1 VELRTT
7 LPRAA
12 TYPVNAAPGVIVTNS
27 SLALHSGRGARRSTR
42 VNRAIPVVIAGVDSF
57 RGPYQEEV
65 STIAVSCHGC
75 RYESK
80 YEVLPEASVILQ
92 LNPKTPDA
100 KPISTRGRVKWTKR
114 PPESGGLFQ
123 TAIELEQPGNIWGID
138 SPPSDWL
145 PFIAQRPVE
154 SDTTKAKQ
162 VAVLRPTP
170 GSEPRPAAA
179 DPRVKTAGSRPAEGN
194 PTAASAPAARPAG
207 QQVGQLMGGFQQQME
222 KMLSEVA
229 DVAVRE
235 RTAALLSDVR
245 TQLRAEVQHLLAESS
260 ATQAERLT
268 DSARAVHSQWTK
280 RIEGDLQQALTRMDM
295 RHRELEELSERL
307 TAKAHDR
314 MESFIEGSRT
324 EAVDKIVVRLKE
336 QTAPV
341 IDSAR
346 KAALDLAKQE
356 RDLEKLCQQFVE
368 KSAER
373 MEETCTRLDRQ
384 FEMILRERID
394 SAREELDRA
403 SAEIAKKSFAN
414 VHASSQKEQEA
425 AQARLQQAFDGA
437 AQSVLASLKE
447 KAAEISRQ
455 FGGELSSYSRSHLEF
470 VSGAI
475 SELAKGIGKLS
486 KD

>member
-1 VELRTT
+1 M
-7 LPRAA
+7 
-12 TYPVNAAPGVIVTNS
+12 TNS
-27 SLALHSGRGARRSTR
+27 SLALHSGRAARRSTR
-42 VNRAIPVVIAGVDSF
+42 VNRAIPVVVAGVDSF

-92 LNPKTPDA
+92 LNPKTPNS

-114 PPESGGLFQ
+114 PESGGLFQ

-138 SPPSDWL
+138 APPSDWL
-145 PFIAQRPVE
+145 PFIAQRPVD
-154 SDTTKAKQ
+154 SDTSKAKQ

-170 GSEPRPAAA
+170 GQEPHPGAAG
-179 DPRVKTAGSRPAEGN
+179 DPRVKPASPRPAESN
-194 PTAASAPAARPAG
+194 APAASAARPA

-235 RTAALLSDVR
+235 KAAALLTDVR
-245 TQLRAEVQHLLAESS
+245 TQLRAEAQHILAETNS
-260 ATQAERLT
+260 AQAERWT
-268 DSARAVHSQWTK
+268 ESARGLHNQWAK
-280 RIEGDLQQALTRMDM
+280 KIEGELQQALTRMEM

-307 TAKAHDR
+307 TTKAHDR
-314 MESFIEGSRT
+314 LESFLEGSRK

-336 QTAPV
+336 QSAPV
-341 IDSAR
+341 IEGVR
-346 KAALDLAKQE
+346 KAAIDLTKQE
-356 RDLEKLCQQFVE
+356 RDLEKLCEQFVE
-368 KSAER
+368 KSAEQ
-373 MEETCTRLDRQ
+373 MEESCTRLDRQ
-384 FEMILRERID
+384 FEMILRERLD

-403 SAEIAKKSFAN
+403 AADAAKKA
-414 VHASSQKEQEA
+414 VGGIHASSQQEQEA
-425 AQARLQQAFDGA
+425 AQARLRQALDGV
-437 AQSVLASLKE
+437 AQSVLVDLKE
-447 KAAEISRQ
+447 KATEISRQ
-455 FGGELSSYSRSHLEF
+455 FGGELSHYSRSHLEF

-475 SELAKGIGKLS
+475 GDLAKGIGKLS

>member
-1 VELRTT
+1 M
-7 LPRAA
+7 
-12 TYPVNAAPGVIVTNS
+12 TNS

-92 LNPKTPDA
+92 LNPKTPNA

-114 PPESGGLFQ
+114 PESGGLFQ

-138 SPPSDWL
+138 VPPSDWL
-145 PFIAQRPVE
+145 PFIAQRPVD

-170 GSEPRPAAA
+170 GAEPNPGAAKAASLRPTESN
-179 DPRVKTAGSRPAEGN
+179 PPAGS
-194 PTAASAPAARPAG
+194 AARPAA

-235 RTAALLSDVR
+235 KAATVLSDVR
-245 TQLRAEVQHLLAESS
+245 TQLRAEAQHILAETS
-260 ATQAERLT
+260 AAQTERWGE
-268 DSARAVHSQWTK
+268 SARALHSQWAK
-280 RIEGDLQQALTRMDM
+280 KIEGELQQALARMEM
-295 RHRELEELSERL
+295 RHREIEELSERL
-307 TAKAHDR
+307 TGKAQDR
-314 MESFIEGSRT
+314 LETFIEGSRK

-336 QTAPV
+336 QSAPV
-341 IDSAR
+341 IESAR
-346 KAALDLAKQE
+346 KAASDLIKQE
-356 RDLEKLCQQFVE
+356 QELEKLCERFIE
-368 KSAER
+368 KSAEQ

-384 FEMILRERID
+384 FEMILRERLD

-403 SAEIAKKSFAN
+403 AAGVAKQAVGGIRS
-414 VHASSQKEQEA
+414 VSQQEQEA
-425 AQARLQQAFDGA
+425 AQANLRKALEGV
-437 AQSVLASLKE
+437 AQSALADLKE
-447 KAAEISRQ
+447 KATEISRQ
-455 FGGELSSYSRSHLEF
+455 FGGELSHYSRSHLEF

-475 SELAKGIGKLS
+475 GDLAKGIGKLS

>member
-1 VELRTT
+1 MELRTT
-7 LPRAA
+7 LRHRP
-12 TYPVNAAPGVIVTNS
+12 TYAVNAAPGVIVTNS

-92 LNPKTPDA
+92 LNPKTPDS

-145 PFIAQRPVE
+145 PFLAQRPVE

-170 GSEPRPAAA
+170 GADARAAA
-179 DPRVKTAGSRPAEGN
+179 GDPRTKAAGSRPAEAN
-194 PTAASAPAARPAG
+194 PPAAPASAARPAG
-207 QQVGQLMGGFQQQME
+207 QPVGQLMGGFQQQME

-229 DVAVRE
+229 DAAVRE
-235 RTAALLSDVR
+235 RTAALLSEVR

-260 ATQAERLT
+260 AAQTDRLT
-268 DSARAVHSQWTK
+268 DSARALHGQWTK
-280 RIEGDLQQALTRMDM
+280 RIEGDLQQALARMDM
-295 RHRELEELSERL
+295 RHREIEELSERL
-307 TAKAHDR
+307 TAKAHNHL
-314 MESFIEGSRT
+314 ESFIEGSRK

-341 IDSAR
+341 IESAR
-346 KAALDLAKQE
+346 KATVDLTKQE
-356 RDLEKLCQQFVE
+356 RALEELCEQLLGR
-368 KSAER
+368 SAER
-373 MEETCTRLDRQ
+373 MENSCARLDKE

-394 SAREELDRA
+394 RAREDLGRMA
-403 SAEIAKKSFAN
+403 AQTAKNAADN
-414 VHASSQKEQEA
+414 VGASSQKEQEE
-425 AQARLQQAFDGA
+425 AQARLQQALDGMT
-437 AQSVLASLKE
+437 QKVLANLEE
-447 KAAEISRQ
+447 KAGEISRQ
-455 FGGELSSYSRSHLEF
+455 FGGELSKYSRNHLEF
-470 VSGAI
+470 VSEAI

-486 KD
+486 KE

>member
-1 VELRTT
+1 
-7 LPRAA
+7 
-12 TYPVNAAPGVIVTNS
+12 VTNS

-92 LNPKTPDA
+92 LNPKTPNA

-114 PPESGGLFQ
+114 PESGGLFQ

-145 PFIAQRPVE
+145 PFIAQRPSE
-154 SDTTKAKQ
+154 TDTAKAKQ
-162 VAVLRPTP
+162 VAVLRPTQGADLLP
-170 GSEPRPAAA
+170 GAAA
-179 DPRVKTAGSRPAEGN
+179 DPRATPAN
-194 PTAASAPAARPAG
+194 PRATISNPPAASPARPAT

-235 RTAALLSDVR
+235 RTAALLSDMR
-245 TQLRAEVQHLLAESS
+245 TQLRAEVQYLLAETSS
-260 ATQAERLT
+260 SQANRLT
-268 DSARAVHSQWTK
+268 EGARALHGQWTK
-280 RIEGDLQQALTRMDM
+280 KIEGELQQALGRMEM

-307 TAKAHDR
+307 TKKAHER
-314 MESFIEGSRT
+314 LESFLEGSRK

-336 QTAPV
+336 QSAPV
-341 IDSAR
+341 IESAR
-346 KAALDLAKQE
+346 KAAGDLTRQE
-356 RDLEKLCQQFVE
+356 QELQKLCERFVE
-368 KSAER
+368 KSAEH

-384 FEMILRERID
+384 FEMILRERLD

-403 SAEIAKKSFAN
+403 AAGAAKNSAGSI
-414 VHASSQKEQEA
+414 HASSQQEQEA
-425 AQARLQQAFDGA
+425 ARARLLQALEGVT
-437 AQSVLASLKE
+437 QNVLADLRG
-447 KAAEISRQ
+447 KAAEISRR
-455 FGGELSSYSRSHLEF
+455 FEGELSQHSRSHLEF

-475 SELAKGIGKLS
+475 GELAKGIGKLS

>member
-1 VELRTT
+1 MELRTT
-7 LPRAA
+7 LRHRP
-12 TYPVNAAPGVIVTNS
+12 TYAVNAAPGVIVTNS

-42 VNRAIPVVIAGVDSF
+42 VNRAIPVVVAGVDSF

-92 LNPKTPDA
+92 LNSKTPDS

-170 GSEPRPAAA
+170 GSEPHPAAVGE
-179 DPRVKTAGSRPAEGN
+179 PRVKPPSSRPVEAN
-194 PTAASAPAARPAG
+194 PPAVSGARPAG

-229 DVAVRE
+229 DAAVRE

-245 TQLRAEVQHLLAESS
+245 TQMRAEVQRILAESS
-260 ATQAERLT
+260 AAQTDRLA
-268 DSARAVHSQWTK
+268 DSARALHGQWTK
-280 RIEGDLQQALTRMDM
+280 RIEGDLQQALARMDM

-307 TAKAHDR
+307 TVKAHNHL
-314 MESFIEGSRT
+314 ESFIEGSRK
-324 EAVDKIVVRLKE
+324 EAVDKIVIRLKE

-341 IDSAR
+341 IESAR
-346 KAALDLAKQE
+346 KAAVDLTKQE
-356 RDLEKLCQQFVE
+356 GELEKLCEQFVE
-368 KSAER
+368 KSAEQ
-373 MEETCTRLDRQ
+373 MEASCARLDKQ
-384 FEMILRERID
+384 FEMILRERVD
-394 SAREELDRA
+394 SAREELERA
-403 SAEIAKKSFAN
+403 AAETAKKAFGN
-414 VHASSQKEQEA
+414 IHASSQKEQEET
-425 AQARLQQAFDGA
+425 QARVQQALDGVT
-437 AQSVLASLKE
+437 QSVLANLRE

-455 FGGELSSYSRSHLEF
+455 FGGELSSYSRNHLEF

>member
-1 VELRTT
+1 VELRTI
-7 LPRAA
+7 LRRAA

-42 VNRAIPVVIAGVDSF
+42 VNRAIPVVVAGVDSF

-92 LNPKTPDA
+92 LNPKTPDS

-138 SPPSDWL
+138 SPPPDWL
-145 PFIAQRPVE
+145 PFVAQRPIE

-170 GSEPRPAAA
+170 GSDLHPAAVE
-179 DPRVKTAGSRPAEGN
+179 PRVKPGSPQPAQAN
-194 PTAASAPAARPAG
+194 PSAASAARPTG

-229 DVAVRE
+229 DAAVRE
-235 RTAALLSDVR
+235 RTAALLSDIR
-245 TQLRAEVQHLLAESS
+245 TQLRAEVQHLLAESG
-260 ATQAERLT
+260 ATQTERLT
-268 DSARAVHSQWTK
+268 DSARAVHGQWTK

-307 TAKAHDR
+307 TAKARDR

-356 RDLEKLCQQFVE
+356 QELEKLSEQFVE

-384 FEMILRERID
+384 FEMILRERLD
-394 SAREELDRA
+394 HAREELDRA
-403 SAEIAKKSFAN
+403 SAELAKRSFAN
-414 VHASSQKEQEA
+414 IHAGSQKEQEA
-425 AQARLQQAFDGA
+425 AQARLQQTFDAA
-437 AQSVLASLKE
+437 AQNVLASLRE
-447 KAAEISRQ
+447 KAAELSRQ
-455 FGGELSSYSRSHLEF
+455 FGGELSKYSRNHLEF

-475 SELAKGIGKLS
+475 GELAKGIGKLS

>member
-1 VELRTT
+1 
-7 LPRAA
+7 
-12 TYPVNAAPGVIVTNS
+12 
-27 SLALHSGRGARRSTR
+27 
-42 VNRAIPVVIAGVDSF
+42 VVAGVDSF

-92 LNPKTPDA
+92 LKPKTPDA
-100 KPISTRGRVKWTKR
+100 KPVSTRGRVKWTKR

-138 SPPSDWL
+138 APPSDWL
-145 PFIAQRPVE
+145 PFVAQRPAE
-154 SDTTKAKQ
+154 TDTSKAKQ

-170 GSEPRPAAA
+170 GTDAHSGGAGEPRVKPSSSHPATSNPAAA
-179 DPRVKTAGSRPAEGN
+179 SP
-194 PTAASAPAARPAG
+194 ARPAVP
-207 QQVGQLMGGFQQQME
+207 QVGQLMGGFQQQLE
-222 KMLSEVA
+222 KMLSDVA
-229 DVAVRE
+229 GAAVRE
-235 RTAALLSDVR
+235 KAATLLSDVR
-245 TQLRAEVQHLLAESS
+245 TQLRAEVQHLLAETSS
-260 ATQAERLT
+260 TQADRLAE
-268 DSARAVHSQWTK
+268 SARALHGQWTK
-280 RIEGDLQQALTRMDM
+280 KIDGELQHALGRMEM
-295 RHRELEELSERL
+295 RHRELEESSERL

-314 MESFIEGSRT
+314 LETFIEGSRK

-336 QTAPV
+336 QSAPV
-341 IDSAR
+341 IESAR
-346 KAALDLAKQE
+346 KAANELTKQE
-356 RDLEKLCQQFVE
+356 QELEKLCHKFVE
-368 KSAER
+368 KSAEQ

-403 SAEIAKKSFAN
+403 VVDLSKKIASGIQA
-414 VHASSQKEQEA
+414 ASQGEQEA
-425 AQARLQQAFDGA
+425 ARAGLQQELSGVV
-437 AQSVLASLKE
+437 QSVLAGLNE

-455 FGGELSSYSRSHLEF
+455 FGGELASHSRSHLEF

-475 SELAKGIGKLS
+475 SNLAKGIGKVS

>member
-1 VELRTT
+1 V
-7 LPRAA
+7 
-12 TYPVNAAPGVIVTNS
+12 YAAPGVIVTNS

-42 VNRAIPVVIAGVDSF
+42 VNRAIPVVVAGVDSF

-92 LNPKTPDA
+92 LNPKTPNS

-114 PPESGGLFQ
+114 PESGGLFQ
-123 TAIELEQPGNIWGID
+123 TAIELEEPGNIWGID
-138 SPPSDWL
+138 APPSDWL
-145 PFIAQRPVE
+145 PFVAQRPVD

-170 GSEPRPAAA
+170 GPEAQSGAPKATTSRPAQSNPPATSSTRPAA
-179 DPRVKTAGSRPAEGN
+179 
-194 PTAASAPAARPAG
+194 

-229 DVAVRE
+229 DAAVRE
-235 RTAALLSDVR
+235 RAAALLSDVR
-245 TQLRAEVQHLLAESS
+245 TQLRAEAQHILAETNSM
-260 ATQAERLT
+260 QAERWGE
-268 DSARAVHSQWTK
+268 SARALHGQWSK
-280 RIEGDLQQALTRMDM
+280 KIEGELHQALTRMEM

-307 TAKAHDR
+307 TAKAQDR
-314 MESFIEGSRT
+314 LETFIEGSRK

-336 QTAPV
+336 QSAPV
-341 IDSAR
+341 IESAR
-346 KAALDLAKQE
+346 KAASDLTKQE
-356 RDLEKLCQQFVE
+356 HELEKLCERFVE

-373 MEETCTRLDRQ
+373 MEEACTRLDRQ

-394 SAREELDRA
+394 SAREELDR
-403 SAEIAKKSFAN
+403 SAAGVAKQAVGGIRSL
-414 VHASSQKEQEA
+414 SQQEQEA
-425 AQARLQQAFDGA
+425 AQARLQQALEGV
-437 AQSVLASLKE
+437 AQGVLADLKE
-447 KAAEISRQ
+447 KAAELSSQ
-455 FGGELSSYSRSHLEF
+455 FGGELSHYSRSHLEF

-475 SELAKGIGKLS
+475 GELAKGIGKLS

>member
-1 VELRTT
+1 MELRTT
-7 LPRAA
+7 LLRGAIYA
-12 TYPVNAAPGVIVTNS
+12 VNAAPGVIVTNS
-27 SLALHSGRGARRSTR
+27 SLALHSGRAARRSTR

-92 LNPKTPDA
+92 LNLKTPDA

-170 GSEPRPAAA
+170 GSDPHAA
-179 DPRVKTAGSRPAEGN
+179 DPRVKPTSSRPAESN
-194 PTAASAPAARPAG
+194 PPVPSAARPAG

-229 DVAVRE
+229 DAAVRE
-235 RTAALLSDVR
+235 RTAALLSDMR

-260 ATQAERLT
+260 AAHAERLT

-314 MESFIEGSRT
+314 MESFIEGSRK

-356 RDLEKLCQQFVE
+356 RELENLCQQFVE

-384 FEMILRERID
+384 FEMILRERLD
-394 SAREELDRA
+394 SAREELDRV
-403 SAEIAKKSFAN
+403 SAELAKSSFAN
-414 VHASSQKEQEA
+414 IHAGSQKEQEA
-425 AQARLQQAFDGA
+425 ARAHLQRTFDAA
-437 AQSVLASLKE
+437 AQSVLADLKE
-447 KAAEISRQ
+447 KAAELSRQ

-475 SELAKGIGKLS
+475 GELAKGIGKLS

>member
-1 VELRTT
+1 
-7 LPRAA
+7 
-12 TYPVNAAPGVIVTNS
+12 VTNS

-42 VNRAIPVVIAGVDSF
+42 VNRAIPLVVAGVDSF

-92 LNPKTPDA
+92 LNPKTPNS

-114 PPESGGLFQ
+114 PESGGLFQ

-138 SPPSDWL
+138 APPSDWI
-145 PFIAQRPVE
+145 PFIAQRPVD

-162 VAVLRPTP
+162 VAVLRPTL
-170 GSEPRPAAA
+170 GSEAQAGAPKATTSRPIESNSSATSATRPAA
-179 DPRVKTAGSRPAEGN
+179 
-194 PTAASAPAARPAG
+194 

-222 KMLSEVA
+222 RMLSEVA
-229 DVAVRE
+229 DAAVRE
-235 RTAALLSDVR
+235 KAAALLGDVR
-245 TQLRAEVQHLLAESS
+245 TQLRAEAQHILAETNSM
-260 ATQAERLT
+260 QAERWGE
-268 DSARAVHSQWTK
+268 SARALHGQWTK
-280 RIEGDLQQALTRMDM
+280 KIEGELQQALTRMEM

-314 MESFIEGSRT
+314 LETFIEGSRK

-336 QTAPV
+336 QSAPV
-341 IDSAR
+341 IESAR
-346 KAALDLAKQE
+346 KAASDLTKQE
-356 RDLEKLCQQFVE
+356 QELEKLCERFVE
-368 KSAER
+368 KSAEQ

-384 FEMILRERID
+384 FEMILRERLD

-403 SAEIAKKSFAN
+403 AAGLAKQAVGGFRSL
-414 VHASSQKEQEA
+414 SQQEQEA
-425 AQARLQQAFDGA
+425 AQARLQQALEGVA
-437 AQSVLASLKE
+437 HGVLVDLKE
-447 KAAEISRQ
+447 KAAAISQQ
-455 FGGELSSYSRSHLEF
+455 FGGELSQHSRSHLEF
-470 VSGAI
+470 VSSAI
-475 SELAKGIGKLS
+475 GELAKGIGKLS

>member
-1 VELRTT
+1 MLDLRTT
-7 LPRAA
+7 LLCAQ
-12 TYPVNAAPGVIVTNS
+12 TYPVYAAPGVIVTNS

-92 LNPKTPDA
+92 LNPKIPNS
-100 KPISTRGRVKWTKR
+100 KPISTRGRVRWTKR
-114 PPESGGLFQ
+114 PESGGLFQ

-138 SPPSDWL
+138 APPSDWL
-145 PFIAQRPVE
+145 PFVAQRSVD

-162 VAVLRPTP
+162 VAVLRPTSGPETHP
-170 GSEPRPAAA
+170 GAPKA
-179 DPRVKTAGSRPAEGN
+179 TTSRPAESN
-194 PTAASAPAARPAG
+194 SPATSTTRPAA
-207 QQVGQLMGGFQQQME
+207 QQIGQLMGGFQQQME

-229 DVAVRE
+229 DAAVRE
-235 RTAALLSDVR
+235 KAAALLSDVR
-245 TQLRAEVQHLLAESS
+245 TQLRAEAQHILAETNSM
-260 ATQAERLT
+260 QAERWGE
-268 DSARAVHSQWTK
+268 SARALHGQWSK
-280 RIEGDLQQALTRMDM
+280 KIEGELHQALTRMEM

-314 MESFIEGSRT
+314 LEAFIEGSRKD
-324 EAVDKIVVRLKE
+324 AVDKIVVRLKE
-336 QTAPV
+336 QSAPV
-341 IDSAR
+341 IEGAR
-346 KAALDLAKQE
+346 KAASDLTKQEQELAKLCE
-356 RDLEKLCQQFVE
+356 RFVE
-368 KSAER
+368 KSAEQ

-384 FEMILRERID
+384 FEMILRERLD

-403 SAEIAKKSFAN
+403 AAGLAKQAVGGIRSL
-414 VHASSQKEQEA
+414 SQQEQEA
-425 AQARLQQAFDGA
+425 AQARLQQALEGV
-437 AQSVLASLKE
+437 AQSVLVDLKE
-447 KAAEISRQ
+447 KAAAISQQ
-455 FGGELSSYSRSHLEF
+455 FGGELSHYSRSHLEF

-475 SELAKGIGKLS
+475 GELAKGIGKLS

>member
-1 VELRTT
+1 
-7 LPRAA
+7 
-12 TYPVNAAPGVIVTNS
+12 VTNS

-92 LNPKTPDA
+92 LSPKTPNS

-114 PPESGGLFQ
+114 PESGGLFQ

-145 PFIAQRPVE
+145 PFVAQRPP
-154 SDTTKAKQ
+154 DTDTSKAKP
-162 VAVLRPTP
+162 VAVLRPTQGAEPQP
-170 GSEPRPAAA
+170 GAQKAM
-179 DPRVKTAGSRPAEGN
+179 TSRPAESN
-194 PTAASAPAARPAG
+194 PPASSVSRPAA

-229 DVAVRE
+229 DAAVRE
-235 RTAALLSDVR
+235 KAAALLSDAR
-245 TQLRAEVQHLLAESS
+245 TQLRAEAQHILAETS
-260 ATQAERLT
+260 AAQTERWSE
-268 DSARAVHSQWTK
+268 SARALHSQWSK
-280 RIEGDLQQALTRMDM
+280 KIEGELQQALTRMEM

-307 TAKAHDR
+307 TGKAQDR
-314 MESFIEGSRT
+314 LETFIEGSRK

-336 QTAPV
+336 QSAPV
-341 IDSAR
+341 IESAR
-346 KAALDLAKQE
+346 KAASDLTKQE
-356 RDLEKLCQQFVE
+356 QELEKLCERFVE
-368 KSAER
+368 KSAEQ

-394 SAREELDRA
+394 SAREEMDRA
-403 SAEIAKKSFAN
+403 AAALAKQALGGIRSL
-414 VHASSQKEQEA
+414 SQQEQEA
-425 AQARLQQAFDGA
+425 AHARLQQALDGV
-437 AQSVLASLKE
+437 AQSMLVDLKE
-447 KAAEISRQ
+447 KAAELSRQ
-455 FGGELSSYSRSHLEF
+455 FGGELSHYSRSHLEF

-475 SELAKGIGKLS
+475 GELAKGIGKLS

>member
-1 VELRTT
+1 
-7 LPRAA
+7 
-12 TYPVNAAPGVIVTNS
+12 VTNS

-92 LNPKTPDA
+92 LNPKTPNS
-100 KPISTRGRVKWTKR
+100 KPIATRGRVKWTKR
-114 PPESGGLFQ
+114 PESGGLFQ

-162 VAVLRPTP
+162 VAVLRTAP
-170 GSEPRPAAA
+170 GAEPHLGAPKATTLRAAESNPPA
-179 DPRVKTAGSRPAEGN
+179 S
-194 PTAASAPAARPAG
+194 SAARPAG
-207 QQVGQLMGGFQQQME
+207 QQIGQLMGGFQQQME

-229 DVAVRE
+229 DAAVRE
-235 RTAALLSDVR
+235 KAAALLSDVR
-245 TQLRAEVQHLLAESS
+245 TQLRAEAQHILAETNSM
-260 ATQAERLT
+260 QAERWGE
-268 DSARAVHSQWTK
+268 SARALHGQWTK
-280 RIEGDLQQALTRMDM
+280 KIEGELQQALARMEM

-314 MESFIEGSRT
+314 LESFIESSRKD
-324 EAVDKIVVRLKE
+324 AVDKIVVRLKE

-341 IDSAR
+341 IESAR
-346 KAALDLAKQE
+346 KAASDLTKQE
-356 RDLEKLCQQFVE
+356 QELEKLCQQFVD

-373 MEETCTRLDRQ
+373 MEEACTRLDRQ
-384 FEMILRERID
+384 FEMILRERLD

-403 SAEIAKKSFAN
+403 AAGLAKQAIGGIRSL
-414 VHASSQKEQEA
+414 SQQEQEA
-425 AQARLQQAFDGA
+425 GQARLREALGA
-437 AQSVLASLKE
+437 VAQNVLVDLKE

-455 FGGELSSYSRSHLEF
+455 FGGELSQHSRSHLEF

-475 SELAKGIGKLS
+475 GELAKGIGKLS